1 LVIFAHPLEKVK
13 FTALLSQVYER
24 KQAAEDQEAMDV
36 IKGVSPIAWQHV
48 NLFST
53 FEFNQAA
60 SKVDIDALAAR
71 YDDPVCWG
79 KAFRE
84 EQESKRKTSKQC

>member
-1 LVIFAHPLEKVK
+1 M
-13 FTALLSQVYER
+13 YER

-36 IKGVSPIAWQHV
+36 IKVVSPIAWQHV

-60 SKVDIDALAAR
+60 SKVAIDALASC
-71 YDDPVCWG
+71 YDDPVSWS
-79 KAFRE
+79 KAFQE
-84 EQESKRKTSKQC
+84 EAEDL